1 MNEWDGAR
9 FIYLALLISLVAGSL
24 LARRLPIGSALK
36 MIAAWT
42 AIFAALYVLFLFRGE
57 GQAVW
62 NRIVADMT
70 GSRGE
75 SIGSAMRIRQR
86 DDGHYYVMA
95 KINGFETEMLVDSG
109 ATVTTI
115 SSKTAQAAGIEP
127 DSGPDV
133 LVMTANGLTKQK
145 TGRARELRVGTISQP
160 GARVHID
167 INNGE
172 TEVLGM
178 NFLSQLRSW
187 KIENGS
193 LTLQP

>member
-1 MNEWDGAR
+1 MSEWDGAR
-9 FIYLALLISLVAGSL
+9 AVYLILLLMLVASAL
-24 LARRLPIGSALK
+24 FARRLPIGPLLR
-36 MIAAWT
+36 MGAAWVG
-42 AIFAALYVLFLFRGE
+42 IFAALYVLFLFRGE

-62 NRIVADMT
+62 KRMTADLA

-75 SIGSAMRIRQR
+75 SIGATMRIPQR
-86 DDGHYYVMA
+86 TDGHYYVRA
-95 KINGFETEMLVDSG
+95 SINGIETEMLVDSG

-127 DSGPDV
+127 DVGPDI

-145 TGRARELRVGTISQP
+145 TGRATELRVGTIKQN

-167 INNGE
+167 INGGD

-178 NFLSQLRSW
+178 SFLSELESW
-187 KIENGS
+187 KIERGT
-193 LTLQP
+193 LTLTL